1 MQYIDCLF
9 KLGHV
14 QHSIGPAFLPD
25 PDFIDAS
32 PDRGYRLPIV
42 RRFSLLYLEE
52 LMPCRLWH
60 HREAPEDPLAK
71 TPQNEPASFKSYC
84 TVPYGSLLYPTVPY
98 NMPYMAYAQEA
109 RRLKIGGPSL

>member
-52 LMPCRLWH
+52 LMPCRLSGIIEKPPKILSRRPH
-60 HREAPEDPLAK
+60 KMNRLHSSPIVR
-71 TPQNEPASFKSYC
+71 C
-84 TVPYGSLLYPTVPY
+84 PTVAY
-98 NMPYMAYAQEA
+98 NMPYMAYVQEA
-109 RRLKIGGPSL
+109 RRLKIGG